1 MSSVSSVK
9 SASSVGLWVSLK
21 SVSSVSSL
29 YFCDFSWTQ
38 VKVSLFLL
46 SFIHSVRNF
55 FFGLSSDLATPSLFL
70 FSVLATSSLVWFGF
84 VNSFRTVIFIFTISL
99 CLFNLKHELK
109 LLHQFCSQLQK
120 LYLYFF
126 LVL

>member
-1 MSSVSSVK
+1 MFCEVCEFCEFFFLNSVSSVSSVK
-9 SASSVGLWVSLK
+9 SASSVGLLVYLN

-38 VKVSLFLL
+38 VKVSLFVL

-70 FSVLATSSLVWFGF
+70 FSVLATSSLV
-84 VNSFRTVIFIFTISL
+84 SELSY
-99 CLFNLKHELK
+99 LF
-109 LLHQFCSQLQK
+109 SP
-120 LYLYFF
+120 
-126 LVL
+126 